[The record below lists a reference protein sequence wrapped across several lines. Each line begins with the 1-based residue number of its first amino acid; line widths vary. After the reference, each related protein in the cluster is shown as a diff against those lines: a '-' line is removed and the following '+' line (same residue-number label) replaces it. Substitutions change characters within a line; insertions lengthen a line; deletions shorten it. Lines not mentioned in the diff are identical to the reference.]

1 MALSLTQIQ
10 AVTNDYF
17 LNKMATD
24 NIFDDSVLLWILMS
38 GSKFQDTMVQ
48 PGETVDGGEKIRV
61 PLEYAKSHSGAY
73 GNTTLIPQSKK
84 DIINAAR
91 FRWAGVYGSNA
102 IDLNEQVQNT
112 GSQAIVNLVQ
122 AKLNSIN
129 KSARDDLGTDVYS
142 AAATADNVLG
152 LGDLFNTTT
161 STAYGEIA
169 EDDMATWKANVDT
182 DGGAITYKIM
192 QEIRRTAQVGQNKN
206 KKPDLYITT
215 DLLKDGYER
224 TLQANVR
231 YKDEK
236 MANAGFDNVLF
247 GGVPVVADD
256 KQTAGYMDGLNTRFL
271 NMKTHKDYPFTK
283 PIWEYDKE
291 QPDTMVA
298 NTRWIGQ
305 LVTDYR
311 AAHAR
316 FTGLTEPA

>member
-1 MALSLTQIQ
+1 MALTLTQIQ
-10 AVTNDYF
+10 AVTNDYY

-48 PGETVDGGEKIRV
+48 PGETVDGGKTIKV

-73 GNTTLIPQSKK
+73 GNTTKIPQSKK
-84 DIINAAR
+84 DIINAAL
-91 FRWAGVYGSNA
+91 FPWAGAFGSNA
-102 IDLNEQVQNT
+102 IDLDEQVQNT
-112 GSQAIVNLVQ
+112 GPEAIVSLVQ
-122 AKLNSIN
+122 GKLNSIA
-129 KSARDDLGTDVYS
+129 KSARDSLGTDVYS
-142 AAATADNVLG
+142 AAATSDNVLG
-152 LGDLFNTTT
+152 LDDLFSTVTATT
-161 STAYGEIA
+161 YGGIA
-169 EDDMATWKANVDT
+169 EDDMATWAANVNT

-192 QEIRRTAQVGQNKN
+192 QAIRRDAQVGQNKN

-215 DLLKDGYER
+215 DVLKDGYER

-231 YKDEK
+231 YKDTT

-256 KQTAGYMDGLNTRFL
+256 KQSAGIVEGLNTRFL
-271 NMKTHKDYPFTK
+271 HMKTHKDYMFTK

-298 NTRWIGQ
+298 NTRWVGQ

-311 AAHAR
+311 AAHAKY
-316 FTGLTEPA
+316 TGLTEPA